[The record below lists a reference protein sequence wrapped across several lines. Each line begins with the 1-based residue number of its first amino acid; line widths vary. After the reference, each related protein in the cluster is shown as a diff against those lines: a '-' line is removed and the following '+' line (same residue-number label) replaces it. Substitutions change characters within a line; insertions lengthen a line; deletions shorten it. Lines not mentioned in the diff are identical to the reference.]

1 MAGRIIAREETRL
14 IGNETGR
21 YEKKLGLTILGVPTM
36 NDKARLWI
44 SREIPFLDFLSLNY
58 PTNFNS
64 HHMFTL
70 AQDGELHLAPL
81 KDDIQVSRDANWYM
95 LGPILS
101 NVCST

>member
-1 MAGRIIAREETRL
+1 MAGRIIVREGTQP
-14 IGNETGR
+14 IGNETRR
-21 YEKKLGLTILGVPTM
+21 YQKKLGLTILGVPTM

-44 SREIPFLDFLSLNY
+44 LRVIPFLNCLNLNY

-81 KDDIQVSRDANWYM
+81 KDDIQVSRDAIEIY
-95 LGPILS
+95 LIQY
-101 NVCST
+101 